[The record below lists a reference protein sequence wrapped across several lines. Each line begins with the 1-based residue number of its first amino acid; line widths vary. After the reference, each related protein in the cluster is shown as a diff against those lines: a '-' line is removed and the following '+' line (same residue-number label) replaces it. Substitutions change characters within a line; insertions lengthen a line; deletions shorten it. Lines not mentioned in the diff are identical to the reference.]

1 MKQPENAYPG
11 MIFKTEDKTY
21 MVKGLKPFTWM
32 QVHNIHHKVTVKIKF
47 IDRLRILFG
56 AKVYVHCIVRTNIK
70 AQVMHSRAP
79 AYVGNNKHQ
88 QVIEQEVTQ

>member
-1 MKQPENAYPG
+1 MKQPENAFVG
-11 MIFKTEDKTY
+11 MVFKHEDKTY
-21 MVKGLKPFTWM
+21 MVKRLKPFVWAE
-32 QVHNIHHKVTVKIKF
+32 VYNIHHKVTIKINF

-88 QVIEQEVTQ
+88 QIIEQEIEQ